1 MDINK
6 LEQLINYNFENKSL
20 IEEASNL
27 SDRLI
32 TLGDSV
38 IEHLI
43 LKTVNQELYVN
54 SNPYFEI
61 DTINNLINYLKSN
74 DFLLTR
80 ADKIH
85 LDEVIYDKKIE
96 LFKAIVGAYALDS
109 DQYGK
114 VYSWLNIFDSIVL
127 NVDSNNNYARQI
139 YLWSKRKYKEYP
151 KVSFDGTNM
160 NLKLNEIDNEFKSKN
175 ETIFISLNEA
185 SKIAYKYLE
194 DNNLLLKVTDLVG
207 YPDQEKSIS
216 QLQELYVKGF
226 INEPIYKISLK
237 GTNTGGVDIWKC
249 RIMIDGIKESF
260 SADDTSKKNAK
271 RIVAL
276 QMLNYLIENEKK

>member
-27 SDRLI
+27 SERLI

-38 IEHLI
+38 IGHLI

>member
-1 MDINK
+1 M
-6 LEQLINYNFENKSL
+6 
-20 IEEASNL
+20 
-27 SDRLI
+27 
-32 TLGDSV
+32 
-38 IEHLI
+38 
-43 LKTVNQELYVN
+43 
-54 SNPYFEI
+54 
-61 DTINNLINYLKSN
+61 
-74 DFLLTR
+74 
-80 ADKIH
+80 
-85 LDEVIYDKKIE
+85 
-96 LFKAIVGAYALDS
+96 
-109 DQYGK
+109 
-114 VYSWLNIFDSIVL
+114 
-127 NVDSNNNYARQI
+127 
-139 YLWSKRKYKEYP
+139 
-151 KVSFDGTNM
+151 
-160 NLKLNEIDNEFKSKN
+160 NEIDNEFKSKN

-260 SADDTSKKNAK
+260 SADDTSKKNSK

-276 QMLNYLIENEKK
+276 QMLNYIIENEKK